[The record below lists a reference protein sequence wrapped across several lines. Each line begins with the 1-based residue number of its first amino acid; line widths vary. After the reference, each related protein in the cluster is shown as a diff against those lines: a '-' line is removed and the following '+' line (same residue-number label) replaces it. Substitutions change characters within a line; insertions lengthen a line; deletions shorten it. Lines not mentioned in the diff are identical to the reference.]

1 MFTIF
6 TPSILS
12 ITGDTT
18 SAALAL
24 SAATEDRDGQ
34 AEPMKLTDQESR
46 ASITSTTRSGSTIEI
61 RMMMTIMKMTM
72 IEIKTGL
79 MIEIKMRLRQTFDDK
94 TEEIQ
99 ARDHSPAW
107 ISR

>member
-1 MFTIF
+1 MT
-6 TPSILS
+6 
-12 ITGDTT
+12 
-18 SAALAL
+18 
-24 SAATEDRDGQ
+24 
-34 AEPMKLTDQESR
+34 MM
-46 ASITSTTRSGSTIEI
+46 TIEI
-61 RMMMTIMKMTM
+61 MTGMMTEMMT
-72 IEIKTGL
+72 

>member
-1 MFTIF
+1 M
-6 TPSILS
+6 
-12 ITGDTT
+12 
-18 SAALAL
+18 
-24 SAATEDRDGQ
+24 
-34 AEPMKLTDQESR
+34 M
-46 ASITSTTRSGSTIEI
+46 TIEI
-61 RMMMTIMKMTM
+61 MTGMMTEMMT
-72 IEIKTGL
+72 

>member
-1 MFTIF
+1 MMT
-6 TPSILS
+6 
-12 ITGDTT
+12 
-18 SAALAL
+18 
-24 SAATEDRDGQ
+24 
-34 AEPMKLTDQESR
+34 MM
-46 ASITSTTRSGSTIEI
+46 TIEI
-61 RMMMTIMKMTM
+61 MTGMMTEMMT
-72 IEIKTGL
+72 

>member
-1 MFTIF
+1 
-6 TPSILS
+6 
-12 ITGDTT
+12 
-18 SAALAL
+18 
-24 SAATEDRDGQ
+24 
-34 AEPMKLTDQESR
+34 
-46 ASITSTTRSGSTIEI
+46 
-61 RMMMTIMKMTM
+61 MMMTIEIMTGM
-72 IEIKTGL
+72 MTEMMT